1 MNIPTLQQA
10 EAYLAEAETLNPGP
24 WADHSRNAAIAAEAI
39 AQHHPALDPE
49 TAYILGLLHDI
60 GRREG
65 ITNMRHAL
73 DGYNFMLAEGYL
85 DVARICMTH
94 SFPVPKVEVFAGG
107 WDCTEDEL
115 RIVRE
120 YLAEVE
126 FTPYDRLIQLCD
138 TLALPSGLCLMEK
151 RFVDVVM
158 RYGFN
163 DYTLE
168 KWRAFIA
175 IQQEFDAAIGRSIY
189 SVLPGVVKN
198 SFAGFAIERHVAGAP
213 DESGG

>member
-24 WADHSRNAAIAAEAI
+24 WTDHSRHAAIAAAAI
-39 AQHHPALDPE
+39 AQCHPELDPG

-65 ITNMRHAL
+65 ITDMRHAL
-73 DGYNFMLAEGYL
+73 DGYNFMLGEGYP
-85 DVARICMTH
+85 DAARICMTH
-94 SFPVPKVEVFAGG
+94 SFPIPKIEAFAGG
-107 WDCTEDEL
+107 WGHCSEADLDF
-115 RIVRE
+115 VRR

-138 TLALPSGLCLMEK
+138 TLALPSGTCLMEK

-189 SVLPGVVKN
+189 SVLPGVVEN
-198 SFAGFAIERHVAGAP
+198 SFAGGVIGRHFA
-213 DESGG
+213 GGGGGE